1 MISIV
6 IPCYNEELIIEDF
19 IKDLHSN
26 ISKIDENFEV
36 IFVDNK
42 SKDKTVP
49 KIKENLKI
57 LKNAKIIC
65 LTNYFG
71 KESAILS
78 GIDNS
83 NGDSCI
89 IMDPDLED
97 PPFLI
102 SDMINEW
109 KKGFNVV

>member
-1 MISIV
+1 MISIE

-19 IKDLHSN
+19 IKELHLH
-26 ISKIDENFEV
+26 ISKINENFEV
-36 IFVDNK
+36 IFIDNK
-42 SKDKTVP
+42 SKDKTVT

-83 NGDSCI
+83 KGDSCI

-97 PPFLI
+97 PPSLI
-102 SDMINEW
+102 KSSMINSSL
-109 KKGFNVV
+109 